1 LRGGLDKKIAIFV
14 FFSFA
19 FFTTILEIR
28 IMETYIPSGKN
39 LEQSRKW
46 FVIDANGKTVGRLAT
61 EAARLLMGKN
71 KPSYTPY
78 LDVGDHVVVI
88 NAEKVVFT
96 GNKWKEK
103 IYYHHTGYPGGLK
116 SVSAEKQLQRHPER
130 ILESAIRGMLPKTK
144 MGRKMGKKLKVYTGS
159 DHPHKAQQ
167 PEPFEL

>member
-1 LRGGLDKKIAIFV
+1 
-14 FFSFA
+14 
-19 FFTTILEIR
+19 
-28 IMETYIPSGKN
+28 METYIPSGKN

-88 NAEKVVFT
+88 NAEKIVFT

-103 IYYHHTGYPGGLK
+103 TYYHHTGYPGGLK

-144 MGRKMGKKLKVYTGS
+144 MGRKMGKKLKVYAGS
-159 DHPHKAQQ
+159 EHPHKAQQ
-167 PEPFEL
+167 PEPFELSSYKIRR